1 MVANGAGDL
10 DFFTETNR
18 DKYKMQ
24 RRLIGPIY
32 STGSLEKHEDRLDS
46 TVSRLVASLKRLD
59 GKVIDVGEWLHMFIL
74 GMPFHHYYLAVF
86 NILSRCLIR
95 PHNLQKSRFPRSWQ

>member
-74 GMPFHHYYLAVF
+74 GMTFHQYYLAVF

-95 PHNLQKSRFPRSWQ
+95 PHNLQKSRFP